1 VTPSGST
8 ENDVTPES
16 SPGPW
21 LEDGSSSGDGVADDE
36 IDFGG
41 LPGIAATCDQDFF
54 TAPLESLDL
63 PSSLFHF
70 SHSPMPYEVRL
81 DLDLRLPL
89 GLA

>member
-8 ENDVTPES
+8 ETDVTPES

-21 LEDGSSSGDGVADDE
+21 
-36 IDFGG
+36 